1 MFMKIFFILLVLERI
16 SPWKTS
22 LERGQNDV
30 SLLRD
35 LINMIRDA
43 GEYFRSN
50 LTSASLRRIVRL
62 EQQFFRIV
70 ASGNLSEAALSSVS
84 KQALPVFE
92 SVDLFLRQASSK
104 DRSLRR
110 FRRKVSANLLK
121 ARVLANRGFL
131 AYSAFEVSFQA
142 LKARQ
147 AE

>member
-1 MFMKIFFILLVLERI
+1 MNIIILLVVLERI
-16 SPWKTS
+16 PPWKTS

-92 SVDLFLRQASSK
+92 SVDLFFRQASSK
-104 DRSLRR
+104 GKDRSLSQL
-110 FRRKVSANLLK
+110 RRKVSGNLLK

-131 AYSAFEVSFQA
+131 AYSALEGSFQA
-142 LKARQ
+142 LKARR
-147 AE
+147 A